1 MSKRF
6 LLVLAI
12 SFFLAGC
19 GGGGD
24 DNDSNEAASTPVQPL
39 TVPLSTAMAGLAAN
53 GLTANFSI
61 SGTVENVPVSGSGTL
76 TATPFVA
83 TFLNNTSVLR
93 TTETLSGTL
102 VANGNSVPFSN
113 TRTVFRNT
121 VTYAVMVID
130 EGDAFVVFADHTI
143 PPTVKAGD
151 SGPLAS
157 ATIYSDSTRATKV
170 GTLSESYSVA
180 TDTGN
185 SLLLTLLDT
194 VFDNGNARIAEDE
207 TTFRIDTSG
216 NISFVSSKSMVFDSN
231 GQSLGTLVFQ

>member
-12 SFFLAGC
+12 SFFLGGC
-19 GGGGD
+19 GGGDD
-24 DNDSNEAASTPVQPL
+24 DNDGTGAASTPVQPL
-39 TVPLSTAMAGLAAN
+39 TVPLTTAMASLAAN

-76 TATPFVA
+76 IATPFVA
-83 TFLNNTSVLR
+83 TSLDNTSVLR
-93 TTETLSGTL
+93 TTETVSGTV
-102 VANGNSVPFSN
+102 VANGNSAPFSN
-113 TRTVFRNT
+113 TRAIFRNT

-130 EGDAFVVFADHTI
+130 EGDAFVVFADYTI

-151 SGPLAS
+151 SGPLAT
-157 ATIYSDSTRATKV
+157 ATIFSDSTRATKV
-170 GTLSESYSVA
+170 GTLIELYSVA
-180 TDTGN
+180 TDTGS
-185 SLLLTLLDT
+185 SLLLTLIDKM
-194 VFDNGNARIAEDE
+194 FDNSNARIAEDE

-216 NISFVSSKSMVFDSN
+216 NISFVSSKSTAFNTN